1 MVTQDGALR
10 QDTELDLDLC
20 GDSLLENKV
29 PDGISEPL
37 ETVVEHLSTILEPV
51 SSDCSLS
58 LASPG
63 QKSEVCADQKC
74 MCCKRLESADSLAEE
89 RGFSSS
95 NLDFR
100 R

>member
-20 GDSLLENKV
+20 SDSLLENKV

-37 ETVVEHLSTILEPV
+37 EMVAEPLSTTLEPV
-51 SSDCSLS
+51 SSGCSLI
-58 LASPG
+58 LVAPG

-74 MCCKRLESADSLAEE
+74 MCCKRLESTDSLAEE
-89 RGFSSS
+89 GVSLFQSR
-95 NLDFR
+95 L
-100 R
+100 